1 MVRDDQVRLR
11 HMLDAAK
18 EAVGFV
24 KGRYRTELDTNRM
37 LSLSLVRLLEVI
49 GEAAYGISPSFR
61 ESHPDMAWKQMSG
74 MRNRLIHGY
83 YDVNLDIVWKT
94 VTEDLPVLIEQRNDA
109 LEK

>member
-11 HMLDAAK
+11 HIFDAAK

-24 KGRYRTELDTNRM
+24 KGRSRSELDTNRM

-49 GEAAYGISPSFR
+49 GHADI
-61 ESHPDMAWKQMSG
+61 AWKQMSG

-94 VTEDLPVLIEQRNDA
+94 VTEDLPVLIKH
-109 LEK
+109 LEHTMEK

>member
-1 MVRDDQVRLR
+1 MVRDDQIRLR
-11 HMLDAAK
+11 HMLDAAR
-18 EAVGFV
+18 EAVGFA
-24 KGRYRTELDTNRM
+24 KGRSRSELDTNRM

-61 ESHPDMAWKQMSG
+61 ESHTDIAWKQMSG

-83 YDVNLDIVWKT
+83 YDVNLDIIWKT
-94 VTEDLPVLIEQRNDA
+94 VTEDLPVLIKQLENV

>member
-1 MVRDDQVRLR
+1 MIRDDQVRLR

-18 EAVGFV
+18 EAVGFA
-24 KGRYRTELDTNRM
+24 KGRSRTELDTNRM

-61 ESHPDMAWKQMSG
+61 ERHPDIAWKQMSG

-94 VTEDLPVLIEQRNDA
+94 ITEDLPVLIEQ
-109 LEK
+109 LERTMEK

>member
-11 HMLDAAK
+11 HMLDAAN
-18 EAVGFV
+18 EAVGFA
-24 KGRYRTELDTNRM
+24 KGRSRAELDTNRM

-61 ESHPDMAWKQMSG
+61 EGHPDMAWKQIAG

-83 YDVNLDIVWKT
+83 YDVNLDIVWET
-94 VTEDLPVLIEQRNDA
+94 VTQDLPVLIKQLEQA
-109 LEK
+109 LGK